1 VPPVCP
7 SCSTALDPTHAPVAR
22 IRGAKVVTYCSVA
35 CADAPP
41 ATVASSSEN
50 SLSAGPSPA
59 SGTAKIAKPSSEE
72 VEVESGPVPT
82 PLPPDSHVRA
92 PMQPEVSRGMS
103 ASLRKRVLLA
113 SGAIMAGGMAIAVVQ
128 SVSPSSPSSA
138 SAEHMEAGIDSTR
151 AKVVVPEADPTA
163 EASTAAEE
171 EKPPSADAL
180 RALSIEEL
188 ETQLKDGSPRFKRL
202 AGMAL
207 ARIKHPGAVAT
218 LAELLTTETS
228 DLSRIDIAYGL
239 ALAGDA
245 SGREYLVRELDSRRR
260 DVRIDASRRL
270 VQLGDDAGRKA
281 LHQMLGVRTHRLG
294 AASVLAL
301 LGDEKGLQILRE
313 TFESPKSSD
322 ENRMRA
328 AVGLGFAGDPLA
340 QEHLLEILGEGKY
353 VVDAAGALAT
363 LGDRAAVPALH
374 RQLLLT
380 ALRVGAA
387 ESLVSMKEEVDVTPL
402 ASALIKGNTE
412 GRIAAA
418 EAILVLDQ

>member
-7 SCSTALDPTHAPVAR
+7 SCSIALDPTHAPVAR
-22 IRGAKVVTYCSVA
+22 IRGARVVTYCSVA
-35 CADAPP
+35 CADAP
-41 ATVASSSEN
+41 ALA
-50 SLSAGPSPA
+50 SPA
-59 SGTAKIAKPSSEE
+59 DAKLGNDTPESESAVVAKTSEATKADDSGQ
-72 VEVESGPVPT
+72 VPT
-82 PLPPDSHVRA
+82 PLPPDGAESA
-92 PMQPEVSRGMS
+92 PLHTLEPLRIS
-103 ASLRKRVLLA
+103 ASRRKRVLLA
-113 SGAIMAGGMAIAVVQ
+113 SGAIMVGGMAIAVVQ
-128 SVSPSSPSSA
+128 SISPSSPSSV
-138 SAEHMEAGIDSTR
+138 SAGEIEAGTPQ
-151 AKVVVPEADPTA
+151 ANVVVPAADPNRMAATSS
-163 EASTAAEE
+163 ENVAAEE
-171 EKPPSADAL
+171 EKPPSADEL
-180 RALSIEEL
+180 RALAIAEL
-188 ETQLKDGSPRFKRL
+188 EGQLAEGSPRFKRL
-202 AGMAL
+202 SGMAL
-207 ARIKHPGAVAT
+207 ARIKHAGAIAT
-218 LAELLTTETS
+218 LSELLTTETS

-245 SGREYLVRELDSRRR
+245 SGREYLVGELDSRRR

-301 LGDEKGLQILRE
+301 LGDEKGLQVLRE

-322 ENRMRA
+322 ENRMRS

-340 QEHLLEILGEGKY
+340 REHLLEILGEGKY

-363 LGDRAAVPALH
+363 LGDRAAVPALE

-387 ESLVSMKEEVDVTPL
+387 ESLLSIKEDVDVTPL
-402 ASALIKGNTE
+402 ASALLKGNAE

-418 EAILVLDQ
+418 EAILVLGQ